1 MKIRDGF
8 VSNSSTSSFMIM
20 GVTYNQDEILST
32 FNVEDAYDVD
42 DKFKTLQVEYGYDG
56 EYIAVGLSPHQMKD
70 TETLL
75 HFKKR
80 IVDELNEAGLNL
92 SISDLDW
99 HEDAF
104 QDG

>member
-20 GVTYNQDEILST
+20 GVTYDQDEILNK
-32 FNVEDAYDVD
+32 FNVEEVYDVD
-42 DKFKTLQVEYGYDG
+42 DKFGKLEVHYGFEG
-56 EYIAVGLSPHQMKD
+56 EYIAVGLSPDQMED

-80 IVDELNEAGLNL
+80 IVDELNKDGLSL
-92 SISDLDW
+92 SISDLGW